1 MAAIVITPL
10 PGVGIHRR
18 LFAWLRRLLSRR
30 LLLRLAGI
38 PTVILEGKVLAVRPV
53 PIAAARHLV
62 PAIIRCARSF
72 SAWEI
77 NEALYDDFVVVL
89 SYGLG
94 ISPQAVEKLTIPLWQ
109 LAPVVEQ
116 IAQVNGLP
124 TVEAGRSDL
133 GKFLGAMNPSTG
145 TPSSPGSSPAPD
157 GHGST
162 LSNA

>member
-1 MAAIVITPL
+1 MKPIVLYPL
-10 PGVGIHRR
+10 PGVGHHRR
-18 LFAWLRRLLSRR
+18 LVAWVRQVFSRR
-30 LLLRLAGI
+30 LLLRLAGV
-38 PTVILEGKVLAVRPV
+38 PTVILEGRVRAVRPV
-53 PIAAARHLV
+53 PLAAARHLV

-94 ISPQAVEKLTIPLWQ
+94 ISPRVVEKLTIPL
-109 LAPVVEQ
+109 LDFVPVVEL
-116 IAQVNGLP
+116 IAQINGMAMK
-124 TVEAGRSDL
+124 EAGRADL
-133 GKFLGAMNPSTG
+133 GKLLAEMMLSTG